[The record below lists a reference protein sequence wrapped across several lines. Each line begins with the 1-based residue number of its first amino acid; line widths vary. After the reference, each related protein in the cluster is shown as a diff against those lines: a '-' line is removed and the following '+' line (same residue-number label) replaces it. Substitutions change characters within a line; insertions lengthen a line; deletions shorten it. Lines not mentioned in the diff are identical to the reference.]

1 MILGVFFGGTWCAV
15 VSSVKCAVELIGED
29 WDLRVLE
36 VVNGRAVGIGS
47 GCVLLRVHD
56 GRVERGRM
64 GMHGVLETE
73 ERKGRRIR
81 AIAAI
86 VDCIGELKR

>member
-1 MILGVFFGGTWCAV
+1 M
-15 VSSVKCAVELIGED
+15 
-29 WDLRVLE
+29 
-36 VVNGRAVGIGS
+36 VNDRAVGVGS

-56 GRVERGRM
+56 GRVEKGRM
-64 GMHGVLETE
+64 GTHGVLVTE

-86 VDCIGELKR
+86 VGCIGELKLCNQS

>member
-1 MILGVFFGGTWCAV
+1 MVLGVFFGGV
-15 VSSVKCAVELIGED
+15 VED
-29 WDLRVLE
+29 RALRVLE
-36 VVNGRAVGIGS
+36 VVNVRAVGSGS
-47 GCVLLRVHD
+47 DCLLIRVLV
-56 GRVERGRM
+56 GRVLRGRM

-86 VDCIGELKR
+86 VGL